1 MGDLFEIYCLV
12 VLERS
17 CNFNYV
23 KLFIKKHI
31 CINQFAILLKFLFI
45 CIYK

>member
-23 KLFIKKHI
+23 KLFIKKTHMYKSI
-31 CINQFAILLKFLFI
+31 CNFI
-45 CIYK
+45 EIFIYMYI